1 MRVSLDLFAQNDW
14 TNVERLRTAVERCFL
29 AATGDLDTAGA
40 VALIAAELGEN
51 ALKYGHWS
59 GASTTFRLKVSAEG
73 QAISVVVESPWSA
86 DRSIADLLDTLG
98 RLASSPTPKEAVQAR
113 MRELGSSAVPPGT
126 SRLGLLRLA
135 YETGCTLRVE
145 EEAELVRV
153 IAELGT

>member
-14 TNVERLRTAVERCFL
+14 ANVERLRAAVERCFL
-29 AATGDLDTAGA
+29 AATGDAETASAAA
-40 VALIAAELGEN
+40 VITAELGEN

-59 GASTTFRLKVSAEG
+59 GPATTFRLKITGEG
-73 QAISVVVESPWSA
+73 QAITLVVESPWSA

-98 RLASSPTPKEAVQAR
+98 RLAAAPTPREAFQAR
-113 MRELGSSAVPPGT
+113 MREIDAAGGGSGT

-153 IAELGT
+153 IAQLGG